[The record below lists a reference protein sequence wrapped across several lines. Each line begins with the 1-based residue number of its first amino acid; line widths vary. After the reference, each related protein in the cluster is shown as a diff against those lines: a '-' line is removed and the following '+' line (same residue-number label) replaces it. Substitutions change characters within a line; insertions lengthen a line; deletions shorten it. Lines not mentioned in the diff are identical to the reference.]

1 MPPSRRRTAPVRN
14 ERGLTI
20 LEVLIA
26 AVLLIIVLFWLTQFY
41 VQGRKHIDYEE
52 HRRKATAVA
61 QAGLDGV
68 REWPYDSL
76 MVWVNSGTSLDST
89 VVMDGR
95 TYDLHLLFAAGPNPN
110 TSEVS
115 AVVAWNAAVPYEPGN
130 AFVRRDTTTTLI
142 GRRFEQ

>member
-1 MPPSRRRTAPVRN
+1 MPPSRSLTAPVRN

-26 AVLLIIVLFWLTQFY
+26 AVLLIIVLFWLAQFY

-61 QAGLDGV
+61 QARLDAL

-76 MVWVNSGTSLDST
+76 QVWVGAGTLDT
-89 VVMDGR
+89 TLVMDGR
-95 TYDLHLLFAAGPNPN
+95 TYDVHLLFAAGPNPH
-110 TSEVS
+110 TTEVS
-115 AVVAWNAAVPYEPGN
+115 AVVEWNAAVPYEPGN
-130 AFVRRDTTTTLI
+130 TYTRRDTTTTFI
-142 GRRFEQ
+142 GRRLEQ